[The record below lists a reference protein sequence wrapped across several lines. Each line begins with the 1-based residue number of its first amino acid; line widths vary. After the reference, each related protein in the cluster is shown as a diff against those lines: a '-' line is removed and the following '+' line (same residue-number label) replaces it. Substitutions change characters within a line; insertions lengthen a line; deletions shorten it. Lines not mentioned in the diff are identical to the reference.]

1 MLTPTR
7 RVLIASSLFV
17 FGAVV
22 VVLLSHGLQLS
33 TELFRYFAAWDVFDL
48 GYRLSEASL
57 LALVGTWAV
66 IAVTLFFK
74 HRAGS
79 LSLLMVGGVGA
90 VLAYACNKV
99 LKALFE
105 EARPCNVYDYAVAS
119 CPPVENWSYP
129 SSHTVI
135 AVAVATSVVVAVP
148 RVAWVA
154 VPLTL
159 ITAVSRVVA
168 GHHFPHDVAAG
179 AAVGAVIV
187 LIVVVL
193 AAPLA
198 EAVTLT
204 LWSRL
209 PLKAPSDRDSRR
221 SPRH

>member
-7 RVLIASSLFV
+7 RVLIAVSLFSI
-17 FGAVV
+17 GAAVL
-22 VVLLSHGLQLS
+22 VLLSHGLQLS
-33 TELFRYFAAWDVFDL
+33 TDLFRFIAAWDAFEL

-66 IAVTLFFK
+66 TAVILFL
-74 HRAGS
+74 RRRGGS
-79 LSLLMVGGVGA
+79 LSVLIAGGIGA
-90 VLAYACNKV
+90 VVAYACNKV

-105 EARPCNVYDYAVAS
+105 EARPCNIYDYAVTS

-129 SSHTVI
+129 SNHTVI
-135 AVAVATSVVVAVP
+135 AVAVATSLVVAVP
-148 RVAWVA
+148 RMAWVA

-179 AAVGAVIV
+179 ATVGAMIV

-198 EAVTLT
+198 DAVTVT
-204 LWSRL
+204 LWNRL
-209 PLKAPSDRDSRR
+209 PLKAPTDRDPRR

>member
-7 RVLIASSLFV
+7 RVLIALSLLA

-22 VVLLSHGLQLS
+22 LVLLSHGLQLS
-33 TELFRYFAAWDVFDL
+33 TDIFRYVAAWDAFDL

-57 LALVGTWAV
+57 IALVGTWA
-66 IAVTLFFK
+66 ITAVVLFY
-74 HRAGS
+74 RRRVGS
-79 LSLLMVGGVGA
+79 LSLLIVGGVGA
-90 VLAYACNKV
+90 CLAYACNKV

-105 EARPCNVYDYAVAS
+105 ETRPCNIYDYAVTS
-119 CPPVENWSYP
+119 CPPLENWSYP
-129 SSHTVI
+129 SNHTVI
-135 AVAVATSVVVAVP
+135 AVAVATSLVVAVP
-148 RVAWVA
+148 RVAWAA

-179 AAVGAVIV
+179 ATVGAIIV

-193 AAPLA
+193 AAPFA
-198 EAVTLT
+198 DAVTVT

-209 PLKAPSDRDSRR
+209 PLKAPTDRDSKR